1 MYISLRE
8 IGVTSKKGKN
18 QNAEW
23 QSKNKSKVKE
33 QNEEGFYSLIC
44 HFDFLCL
51 IFDIVRDL
59 ELGI

>member
-1 MYISLRE
+1 MYISPRE
-8 IGVTSKKGKN
+8 IGGTSKKSKN
-18 QNAEW
+18 QNAKR

>member
-1 MYISLRE
+1 VTPLSLNLFPLSFE
-8 IGVTSKKGKN
+8 GEGDKGGEVSK
-18 QNAEW
+18 
-23 QSKNKSKVKE
+23 QS